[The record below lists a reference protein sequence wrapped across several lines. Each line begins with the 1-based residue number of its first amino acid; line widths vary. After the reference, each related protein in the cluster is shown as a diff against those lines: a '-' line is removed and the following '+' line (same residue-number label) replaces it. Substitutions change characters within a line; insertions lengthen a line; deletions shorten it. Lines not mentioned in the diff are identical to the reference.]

1 MIRYQI
7 IIRDIIYFICLFS
20 FLYGCDGKTEPLPK
34 PKVITGKIIFQAA
47 DMSKKTTDLS
57 ATKAA
62 DLSTAKAP
70 DLSTAKAPDLSLPE
84 KSETKKD
91 VSVSVA
97 KESGIKPG
105 SEISMVQKGTTG
117 KQVSIPVVE
126 KDEKKEPKVIAYSYD
141 PKGKI
146 DPFMQWFKEESPDSS
161 VVKMPIEKRIPL
173 TPLEK
178 LDWSQLKL
186 VGIIRAS
193 SGNRA
198 LVEETS
204 GKGYVIKKGTYIGP
218 HRGKV
223 TKILKDKVI
232 IEEVVEYGISKSS
245 VREKE
250 LTLQKP
256 PGEE

>member
-1 MIRYQI
+1 MVRYQI
-7 IIRDIIYFICLFS
+7 IIRNIIFFICLFS
-20 FLYGCDGKTEPLPK
+20 FLFGCSNKTEPLPK
-34 PKVITGKIIFQAA
+34 PKVITGKIII
-47 DMSKKTTDLS
+47 KTTDLS
-57 ATKAA
+57 KKMA
-62 DLSTAKAP
+62 DVSH
-70 DLSTAKAPDLSLPE
+70 PE
-84 KSETKKD
+84 KSEIKKD
-91 VSVSVA
+91 ASAPVV
-97 KESGIKPG
+97 KEPEIEPK
-105 SEISMVQKGTTG
+105 SEISTTQIETAG
-117 KQVSIPVVE
+117 KQASAPVVE
-126 KDEKKEPKVIAYSYD
+126 EDEKKKHVEIAYSYD

-146 DPFMQWFKEESPDSS
+146 DPFIQWFKEESPASS
-161 VVKMPIEKRIPL
+161 VVKIPIKKRIPL

-178 LDWSQLKL
+178 LDWGQLKL

-223 TKILKDKVI
+223 IKILKDRVI

-245 VREKE
+245 VRTKE
-250 LTLQKP
+250 LKLQKP